1 MNKNELFEPLLK
13 ESINVTIQHDDGRVN
28 SIDDEKK
35 VINRMKE
42 VYGPN
47 NVVEPPPRH
56 WYDVLLKGVPI
67 QIKSTKGGTDN
78 FSSKKAM
85 LWALTDM
92 SFEDIEHLPEKMSW
106 KKFEKLLVDHKCL
119 NNNRDYDII
128 CVNKST
134 GKMTY
139 MTLKTLSVLKSNGSN
154 LPFQVPWKKNWER
167 GMITRTN
174 SESYDFIV
182 GKYYDSVVKKAQQH
196 SLSLI
201 KQSLSNNYT
210 STISR

>member
-1 MNKNELFEPLLK
+1 MNNNNIFKPLLK

-28 SIDDEKK
+28 SIVDEEKVIDLMKK
-35 VINRMKE
+35 V
-42 VYGPN
+42 YGLN
-47 NVVEPPPRH
+47 NVEEPPPRH
-56 WYDVLLKGVPI
+56 WYDVKVKGVPV
-67 QIKSTKGGTDN
+67 QIKSTEGGTDN
-78 FSSKKAM
+78 FSSKKAI

-92 SFEDIEHLPEKMSW
+92 SFEEIEDLTRLSW
-106 KKFEKLLVDHKCL
+106 KRFENLLVSRKCL
-119 NNNRDYDII
+119 NNGRDYDII

-139 MTLKTLSVLKSNGSN
+139 MTLKTLSDLKSNGSN
-154 LPFQVPWKKNWER
+154 LPFQVPWKKNWEK
-167 GMITRTN
+167 GMIARTN

-182 GKYYDSVVKKAQQH
+182 GKYYDSVVKKTQQH

-210 STISR
+210 NTISR

>member
-1 MNKNELFEPLLK
+1 MNNNELFKPLLK
-13 ESINVTIQHDDGRVN
+13 LSINVSTQHDDGRVN

-35 VINRMKE
+35 VINLMKE
-42 VYGPN
+42 AYGPN
-47 NVVEPPPRH
+47 NVKEPPPRH
-56 WYDVLLKGVPI
+56 WYDVLLKGVPV
-67 QIKSTKGGTDN
+67 QIKSTEGGTDN
-78 FSSKKAM
+78 FSSKKAL

-92 SFEDIEHLPEKMSW
+92 SFKEIEDLKGLPW
-106 KKFEKLLVDHKCL
+106 KKFEELLVKRKCL

-128 CVNKST
+128 CINKST

-154 LPFQVPWKKNWER
+154 LPFQVPWKENWER

-182 GKYYDSVVKKAQQH
+182 GKYYESVVKKAEQH

-201 KQSLSNNYT
+201 KESLSNNYN